1 MTGRAQNVF
10 YPDED
15 LHFSNLVTRLPAQWS
30 LSYNPAN
37 LAGTDKALFGIYCR
51 NLYRIEGLN
60 AAAFGCAMPFGQG
73 AFEFSAYSVGYHDVH
88 ENRFG
93 FSYAKKLTTWLQA
106 GIGLHLDQ
114 LNQPEGYTDLY
125 AVVPSVGIRLFPL
138 KNMVTGISVFNPANQ
153 SYTPKGY
160 ARLPSRYSFTAGYQ
174 FGEEFFIGLLTDKTT
189 GERLHYSA
197 VAEIV
202 PVKKLYCS
210 IHIHFD
216 RMPGYSVETGYISGR
231 LAAVFGFSY
240 QPVGGWSPS
249 LNLMYSVR

>member
-15 LHFSNLVTRLPAQWS
+15 LHFSNRVTHLPAQWS

-37 LAGTDKALFGIYCR
+37 LAGIDKAFFGIYCR

-60 AAAFGCAMPFGQG
+60 AAAFGCAVPFGQDV
-73 AFEFSAYSVGYHDVH
+73 FEFSAYSVGFHEMH

-93 FSYAKKLTTWLQA
+93 LSYAKKLTSWLQA
-106 GIGLHLDQ
+106 GIGLHLDR
-114 LNQPEGYTDLY
+114 LNQPAGYNDLY
-125 AVVPSVGIRLFPL
+125 AVVPSAGVRFYPV
-138 KNMVTGISVFNPANQ
+138 KNMVTAFSVYNPANQ
-153 SYTPKGY
+153 TYRPVGY
-160 ARLPSRYSFTAGYQ
+160 AILPSHYSFSSGYQ
-174 FGEEFFIGLLTDKTT
+174 LGDEFFIGLLAGKTA
-189 GERLHYSA
+189 GQPLHYSA
-197 VAEIV
+197 ITEIV
-202 PVKKLYCS
+202 PAKNLYCA
-210 IHIHFD
+210 IQIHFN
-216 RMPGYSVETGYISGR
+216 RIPAYTVEGGYISGR